1 MVTCPEVSAWCGLCL
16 TLLCVFHGHVL
27 LLCVCAFDRHLENAA
42 MSFVP
47 RAALKI
53 PSKKKPQSQTQPLRN
68 HCAYPETGHTGP
80 ERSCHVTGGKE
91 AALAD
96 IM

>member
-53 PSKKKPQSQTQPLRN
+53 PSKKNPKAKRSLCATTARTLKQGTQ
-68 HCAYPETGHTGP
+68 A
-80 ERSCHVTGGKE
+80 RSGAV
-91 AALAD
+91 
-96 IM
+96 M